1 MDDDRVTIAELP
13 SNAEEPASPLP
24 AASASGHL
32 ADVEPVTTTEL
43 PPAEA
48 EPTMLEQPTTAAAES
63 PLAEQ
68 PTATAATPLVE
79 STPILPEPAASEA
92 AATLDPPLAATA
104 QFATAASL
112 PTVDAPPV
120 AAAEAAYLANGG
132 GTAPLN
138 ARRPEPVP
146 AGMEWDEAPTVI
158 IGPTSTIGMQPLPLG
173 ALLADRYVLR
183 GTLSYDEEQNVYRA
197 ENITGEELYTI
208 VESNQQYARGSQQ
221 VVSQGLSHPHL
232 LPVIDLFAYRPYGV
246 MPRYYAVSPAA
257 EESLLLSDLE
267 EPLPVEQTLDWANE
281 LAEALNYLH
290 EQGVY
295 SAVLTP
301 DNILIENSHALIG
314 DLSAAQVTAAAD
326 GEQENLRRH
335 DIAALAATIA
345 YAMTGS
351 RSVNIANLPLLR
363 GADGAPLPPPIQQA
377 LSAALS
383 GEQGSARAFYAQLL
397 DAWRTVAAAPN
408 DLLLHSGKLSHIGM
422 LRRNNQDSLAAIE
435 CVMMVQSLSGTC
447 GVYVVADGMGGH
459 KGGEVASAITVN
471 AVVANLLGS
480 TITPLY
486 SDDASDDIIAEQTV
500 RGRIT
505 AAIQEANQQV
515 NGMRVREGSDMG
527 TTVVTALV
535 MDGRLYI
542 GNVGDSRAYFY
553 RPGAP
558 IRQITADHSLVA
570 RLVQL
575 GQISEA
581 EAAVHPH
588 RHVIFRSLGEK
599 GRVEV
604 DTFVET
610 LKPGDRVLLCSDGLS
625 GMVSDS
631 DMTAVLASEPDP
643 QVASQRFVEL
653 ANAHGGVD
661 NISVIIVNIEQA
673 VMNKPE

>member
-1 MDDDRVTIAELP
+1 MDDDRVTIAEP
-13 SNAEEPASPLP
+13 QSSAEEPASLLP
-24 AASASGHL
+24 AASANGHMAEGEPL
-32 ADVEPVTTTEL
+32 TITEPIAPVAEPSAAPEQAVVEAETSLTTDQPPTVEADEL
-43 PPAEA
+43 VVEA
-48 EPTMLEQPTTAAAES
+48 EPASTPEPLASETAES
-63 PLAEQ
+63 LAASDQLAE
-68 PTATAATPLVE
+68 
-79 STPILPEPAASEA
+79 
-92 AATLDPPLAATA
+92 
-104 QFATAASL
+104 AASL
-112 PTVDAPPV
+112 PTLDAPPV
-120 AAAEAAYLANGG
+120 AAVEAAYLANGG

-138 ARRPEPVP
+138 TRRPEPVP
-146 AGMEWDEAPTVI
+146 EGMEWDEVPTVVI
-158 IGPTSTIGMQPLPLG
+158 IPTGPIGMRPLPMG
-173 ALLADRYVLR
+173 AVIDDRYVLR
-183 GTLSYDEEQNVYRA
+183 GALSHDEEQNVYRA
-197 ENITGEELYTI
+197 ESMASDELYTI
-208 VESNQQYARGSQQ
+208 VESYQQYARGSQQ
-221 VVSQGLSHPHL
+221 VISQGLSHPHL
-232 LPVIDLFAYRPYGV
+232 LPVIDLFAYQPYGA

-257 EESLLLSDLE
+257 EESLLLSDLDV
-267 EPLPVEQTLDWANE
+267 PLPVEQTLDWANE
-281 LAEALNYLH
+281 LTEALNYLH

-314 DLSAAQVTAAAD
+314 DLSAAQVAANAN
-326 GEQENLRRH
+326 GEQETLRRH

-351 RSVNIANLPLLR
+351 RNVNPATLPLLQ
-363 GADGAPLPPPIQQA
+363 GADGQPLPAAIQLA
-377 LSAALS
+377 IGAALS
-383 GEQGSARAFYAQLL
+383 GEQGSARAFYAELFA
-397 DAWRTVAAAPN
+397 AWRQAAAAPN

-471 AVVANLLGS
+471 AIVANLLGS
-480 TITPLY
+480 TIAPLY

-527 TTVVTALV
+527 TTVVAALV

-553 RPGAP
+553 RPGEP
-558 IRQITADHSLVA
+558 IRQITSDHSLVA

-610 LKPGDRVLLCSDGLS
+610 LQHGDRVLLCSDGLS
-625 GMVSDS
+625 GMVSDN
-631 DMTAVLASEPDP
+631 DMAAVLAHEPDP

-661 NISVIIVNIEQA
+661 NISVIVVNIEQA